1 MDSRNTYDIIQGEK
15 ILKLKKI
22 LQETE
27 VEELRRLFKDRS
39 YAIES
44 VNGKIIK
51 IETNDKKIIAW
62 AKGKELIE

>member
-1 MDSRNTYDIIQGEK
+1 M
-15 ILKLKKI
+15 KLKKI